1 MYERIAAADH
11 NTRLVQFSWERAAV
25 RFFLSPLDIRSAF
38 HKWQVTMPVPEFQA
52 LMLPVLAL
60 APDGQERSLAD
71 AREVL
76 AKQLHL
82 TAKERNES
90 LSRGR
95 QR

>member
-1 MYERIAAADH
+1 
-11 NTRLVQFSWERAAV
+11 
-25 RFFLSPLDIRSAF
+25 
-38 HKWQVTMPVPEFQA
+38 MPVPEFQA

-76 AKQLHL
+76 AKQLDL
-82 TAKERNES
+82 TAEERNEL